1 MMMILLRIRFEGT
14 LKSHH
19 RAIQWTNYG
28 LIFGPAGFKSGS
40 AILLAITVT
49 FLAIWRSRSLFWRFG
64 DHGHFFSGDHFL
76 VDGDHRDPK
85 KLKKS
90 RTRRFT
96 TS

>member
-40 AILLAITVT
+40 AILFANGDHGHSFGDLAITVT
-49 FLAIWRSRSLFWRFG
+49 VLVAITSLSMVTTVTQRS
-64 DHGHFFSGDHFL
+64 
-76 VDGDHRDPK
+76 
-85 KLKKS
+85 
-90 RTRRFT
+90 
-96 TS
+96 